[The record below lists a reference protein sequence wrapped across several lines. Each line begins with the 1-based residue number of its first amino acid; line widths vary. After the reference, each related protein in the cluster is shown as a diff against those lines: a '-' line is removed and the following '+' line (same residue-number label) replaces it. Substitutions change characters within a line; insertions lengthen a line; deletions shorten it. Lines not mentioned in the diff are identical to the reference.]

1 MWNLRSK
8 RDEHTGGRKIKK
20 VKKKKQAKH
29 KTLKET
35 ELKAD
40 GGRWVGD
47 GQDG

>member
-8 RDEHTGGRKIKK
+8 RDEHTGGRKIKT
-20 VKKKKQAKH
+20 VREAKH

-47 GQDG
+47 GQGG